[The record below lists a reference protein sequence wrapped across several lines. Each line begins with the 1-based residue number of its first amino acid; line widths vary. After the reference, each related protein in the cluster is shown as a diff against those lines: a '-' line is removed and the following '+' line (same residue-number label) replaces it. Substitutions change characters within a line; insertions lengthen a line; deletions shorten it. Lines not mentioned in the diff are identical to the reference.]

1 MNDRLPPF
9 LGLCKKAG
17 KLTIGLDPVKSS
29 IALGE
34 CRLVVLASD
43 ISAHTEKEVRFIAG
57 RFNKKVIKLKQT
69 KDEISYSLGKLA
81 AVVSINDEG
90 FAKKIRSMTAES
102 DREEL

>member
-34 CRLVVLASD
+34 SRLVVLAGDVS
-43 ISAHTEKEVRFIAG
+43 SHTEKEVRFVAE
-57 RFNKKVIKLKQT
+57 RFNKRVIKLKQT
-69 KDEISYSLGKLA
+69 KDEISPALGKLA
-81 AVVSINDEG
+81 AVISINDEG
-90 FAKKIRSMTAES
+90 FAKKIRSMTAAT